1 MDPAVSK
8 AALKLPRLLPS
19 LFTRDPLS
27 RAVRALSQAAR
38 EKRAQMFRDAFEF
51 TEATRVLDLGSEIG
65 RNIHAVLAGTPVK
78 LANVYICDIRQPL
91 LEIGAQRYGFVPVL
105 AKEGAPLPF
114 DDGFF
119 DVVYCSSVI
128 EHVTVPK
135 QEIWSTRSERRFVE
149 RAAERQAQF
158 AAEIR
163 RLGRQYF
170 VQTPNIHFPVE
181 SHSWLPFVG
190 WLPRPLLLSVLSVTN
205 RVWVKST
212 EPDWRL
218 LDRDDMAAL
227 FPDAEIVGERC
238 LGLTKSLIAVKRAQ
252 RA

>member
-38 EKRAQMFRDAFEF
+38 EKRARMFREAFQL
-51 TEATRVLDLGSEIG
+51 TETTRILDLGSEIG

-78 LANVYICDIRQPL
+78 PQHVYICDIRQPL
-91 LEIGAQRYGFVPVL
+91 LEIGAQLYGFVPVL
-105 AKEGAPLPF
+105 AKEGEALPYEE
-114 DDGFF
+114 GFF
-119 DVVYCSSVI
+119 DIVYCSSVI

-135 QEIWSTRSERRFVE
+135 QEVWATRSERVFVA
-149 RAAERQAQF
+149 RAAERQAEF

-170 VQTPNIHFPVE
+170 VQTPNIRFPVE

-190 WLPRPLLLSVLSVTN
+190 WLPRPLLLPVLRVTN
-205 RVWVKST
+205 LLWVKST
-212 EPDWRL
+212 VPDWRL
-218 LDRDDMAAL
+218 LDRRDMAAL
-227 FPDAEIVGERC
+227 FPDAEIAREKC
-238 LGLTKSLIAVKRAQ
+238 LGLTKSLIALKRD
-252 RA
+252 